1 MSRILVAED
10 SPAIRLLLV
19 RRLEMAGHE
28 VLEAGDGR
36 EALEILASASPGAKP
51 DVILLDAMMPNM
63 TGSEVLDSLAGTD
76 PDIPVLVVSAV
87 SGLPYSDE
95 WQSADGHISKPI
107 DFDDLLAR
115 VEALTSGRP
124 RT

>member
-1 MSRILVAED
+1 MSRILIAED

-28 VLEAGDGR
+28 VVEAGDGR
-36 EALEILASASPGAKP
+36 EALDLLASAPPAGKP
-51 DVILLDAMMPNM
+51 DLILLDAMMPNL
-63 TGSEVLDSLAGTD
+63 TGSEVLESLAGTD
-76 PDIPVLVVSAV
+76 PDIPVLVVSAM
-87 SGLPYSDE
+87 SGLPYSDQWE
-95 WQSADGHISKPI
+95 SADGHISKPI

-124 RT
+124 RP